1 MACSFE
7 THPSL
12 VDRFVKLRAEPLEG
26 EPMYTLEF
34 ADGTTR
40 QVTDD
45 ERWALKRA
53 HIRFFDITDQG
64 DELAVYSPPMSI
76 ASADTDGE
84 MTIQAYPTAMTQTT
98 AVRSLIAKYSV
109 ANVRSKLTTFSGFF
123 NRYYRSTY
131 GVQSAQWLFDQVQA
145 TITASGAQGVTVRKV
160 THTFSQFS
168 VVATIPGTSAKTV
181 VVGAHQDSINQ
192 ANPANGQ
199 AAGADD
205 DGSGSMAILEA
216 FRVMLTDSRIAA
228 GQAPNTLEFHWY
240 AAEEAGLLGSQAIFQ
255 QYAREGRNVAAML
268 QQDMVGYSPKGVFGV
283 ITDNVSATLTSFT
296 RLVINAYTSI
306 KSVDTRCGYGCSDHA
321 SATRSGYP
329 SAFVF
334 EAAFSD
340 SNPDIHSTRDTID
353 KVNFN
358 HVLEHGKLILGF
370 MYELAFSPNI

>member
-1 MACSFE
+1 M
-7 THPSL
+7 

-40 QVTDD
+40 QVTED
-45 ERWALKRA
+45 EKWALKRA

-64 DELAVYSPPMSI
+64 DELAVFSPPSVQ
-76 ASADTDGE
+76 AFADGE
-84 MTIQAYPTAMTQTT
+84 MTIQAFPTTLTQGT
-98 AVRSLIAKYSV
+98 AVRSLIAKYSID
-109 ANVRSKLTTFSGFF
+109 NVRTTLTKFSSFF

-131 GVQSAQWLFDQVQA
+131 GVQSAQWLFDTVSA
-145 TITASGAQGVTVRKV
+145 TIAASGAKNVSVRKV

-168 VVATIPGTSAKTV
+168 VVATITGTSAKTV

-192 ANPANGQ
+192 GNPSNGE

-216 FRVMLTDSRIAA
+216 FRVLLTDAKIVA

-240 AAEEAGLLGSQAIFQ
+240 AAEEGGLLGSQAIFQ
-255 QYAREGRNVAAML
+255 QYARDGRNVAAML

-283 ITDNVSATLTSFT
+283 ITDNVSSTLTSFT
-296 RLVINAYTSI
+296 RLVIGAYTSI
-306 KSVDTRCGYGCSDHA
+306 KSVDTKCGYACSDHA

-334 EAAFSD
+334 EASFSD
-340 SNPDIHSTRDTID
+340 SNPNIHSVRDTID
-353 KVNFN
+353 KVNFP

-370 MYELAFSPNI
+370 MYELAFAPNI

>member
-1 MACSFE
+1 M
-7 THPSL
+7 T
-12 VDRFVKLRAEPLEG
+12 K
-26 EPMYTLEF
+26 
-34 ADGTTR
+34 
-40 QVTDD
+40 
-45 ERWALKRA
+45 A

-76 ASADTDGE
+76 AAVDGE
-84 MTIQAYPTAMTQTT
+84 GEMSIQAYPTAMTQTT
-98 AVRSLIAKYSV
+98 AVRSLIAKYSI

-145 TITASGAQGVTVRKV
+145 TITASGAKGVTVRKV

-168 VVATIPGTSAKTV
+168 VVATIPGTTAKTV
-181 VVGAHQDSINQ
+181 VVGAHQDSING

-205 DGSGSMAILEA
+205 DGTGSMAILEA
-216 FRVMLTDSRIAA
+216 LRVLLTDSRIAA

-334 EAAFSD
+334 EAAFDD
-340 SNPDIHSTRDTID
+340 SNPDIHTVRDTID

-370 MYELAFSPNI
+370 MYELAFSANI